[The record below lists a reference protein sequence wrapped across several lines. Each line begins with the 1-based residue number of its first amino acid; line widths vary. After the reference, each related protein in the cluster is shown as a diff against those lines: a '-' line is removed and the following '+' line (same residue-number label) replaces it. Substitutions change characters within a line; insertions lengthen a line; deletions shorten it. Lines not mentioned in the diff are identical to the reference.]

1 MEKKMSPI
9 NNSKLNIIV
18 PLAHIWKKREHFIE
32 QIHISFTDH
41 CKFNHPEQKY
51 VLIKLNNQ
59 TALEEGITA
68 KAELSFFSL
77 SKTSLWRINK
87 TVRQTVTWVT
97 VGVNTTF
104 IQ

>member
-1 MEKKMSPI
+1 MEKKKSHKQFQVEYYCP
-9 NNSKLNIIV
+9 NSSHL
-18 PLAHIWKKREHFIE
+18 KKREHFIE

-68 KAELSFFSL
+68 KAEISFFSL
-77 SKTSLWRINK
+77 SKTRLWRINK